1 MSAKNRKRISGEEA
15 IQNILQFVE
24 EESGDEESDLDE
36 LYGDEN
42 EINSDTN
49 ISCESSD
56 SEKENDDPNA
66 NENANRIA
74 RRKHRRK
81 QLTYTRLVNS
91 IDSSLSEENF
101 DPTESPTE
109 EKTIIRIIPSQ
120 NKKKNTEVKFT
131 NQPTKTTGHQ
141 SSRDVISNKPGLSA
155 KSNGIE
161 NELQAFQLFFTDEIL
176 DIIVSH
182 TNKRIDAS
190 IGEIP
195 PDTSQNGKYPH
206 LKPVD
211 RIDVL
216 SVTGLMYLRGLYGL
230 NKHDVRL
237 LFSHDRGIPIFGAT
251 MSRLRFLFIMRHFS
265 FDDVNTREQRWRN
278 DRFADL
284 RQVFEMCNK
293 NFGEALVPVDYI
305 SLDETLYPARTQVS
319 FKQYNSDKPAKYG
332 VLFKSLNSARSPYTY
347 QTHVYGGKPEEI
359 TNESFYVQGTIN
371 YIKYLAEQL
380 QKCHSLNSRYIT
392 MDRLYTS
399 LEIADWLSAR
409 NITMVGTFQN
419 NRVGIPPELKVVK
432 DKAELSNEIYWEV
445 NGKCNISSYV
455 VKTSKGI
462 KAVLMLSTMEP
473 LLGVTKDDQK
483 KKPALYKFYDFTKG
497 ETDIVDQKMGSYTV
511 KPKCRR

>member
-36 LYGDEN
+36 LNRDEN
-42 EINSDTN
+42 KINSDTY
-49 ISCESSD
+49 ISCERSD
-56 SEKENDDPNA
+56 SEKENGDPDA
-66 NENANRIA
+66 NENANLIA

-91 IDSSLSEENF
+91 IDSSLSEENL
-101 DPTESPTE
+101 DPIELPAQ
-109 EKTIIRIIPSQ
+109 EKTIIGIIPSQ

-131 NQPTKTTGHQ
+131 NQPTKTTGRQ

-195 PDTSQNGKYPH
+195 PDTLQNVKYPH

-211 RIDVL
+211 RII
-216 SVTGLMYLRGLYGL
+216 GLMYLRGLYGL

-265 FDDVNTREQRWRN
+265 FDDVNTREQRWKN
-278 DRFADL
+278 DRFAAL
-284 RQVFEMCNK
+284 RHVFEMCNK
-293 NFGEALVPVDYI
+293 SFGEALVPVDYI
-305 SLDETLYPARTQVS
+305 SLNETLCPARTQ
-319 FKQYNSDKPAKYG
+319 
-332 VLFKSLNSARSPYTY
+332 YT
-347 QTHVYGGKPEEI
+347 G
-359 TNESFYVQGTIN
+359 
-371 YIKYLAEQL
+371 
-380 QKCHSLNSRYIT
+380 
-392 MDRLYTS
+392 
-399 LEIADWLSAR
+399 
-409 NITMVGTFQN
+409 
-419 NRVGIPPELKVVK
+419 
-432 DKAELSNEIYWEV
+432 
-445 NGKCNISSYV
+445 
-455 VKTSKGI
+455 
-462 KAVLMLSTMEP
+462 
-473 LLGVTKDDQK
+473 
-483 KKPALYKFYDFTKG
+483 
-497 ETDIVDQKMGSYTV
+497 
-511 KPKCRR
+511 